1 MLGRCG
7 WQVLLAVSV
16 VSSTALG
23 DEPRSHVPV
32 PSRDGP
38 SDPEQLFTELF
49 RKSRLREHVENIS
62 GKNLDELLKEL
73 RAQNIRPGSPQF
85 DEFLRKLEKRASEGG
100 KTKLSP
106 EEMEALQRL
115 VRDLFPDGVPLPPD
129 AEPKNGLPD
138 SDGPKVGNPKTGPDW
153 VRTPE
158 DREALDEASRR
169 MAQMAQQLDGWA
181 GGARNSPALKQ
192 FAARLGRLC
201 LENSNGRSGG
211 LDSLLARW
219 DRLAKQGEWFSGRWS
234 VSGNFSLP
242 RMPSLRLSGPGGG
255 GGWSM
260 SGGISGSGSA
270 GALLTGLALS
280 VGFLFLWRLW
290 KRHSPW
296 KATSNEDGW
305 QLGPWPVA
313 PGAVASRT
321 DLVRAF
327 EYLSLL
333 LLGRR
338 ARNWNH
344 RAIAAQMGGELDER
358 CRAATQLATL
368 YERARYA
375 PDDEPLPEETVA
387 EFRRDLCLL
396 AGVPAA

>member
-7 WQVLLAVSV
+7 WLLVLALSV

-32 PSRDGP
+32 PARDGP
-38 SDPEQLFTELF
+38 SDPEQLFAELF
-49 RKSRLREHVENIS
+49 RKSKLREHVENIS

-73 RAQNIRPGSPQF
+73 KAQNIRPGSPQF
-85 DEFLRKLEKRASEGG
+85 EEYLRKLEKRASQGG
-100 KTKLSP
+100 KTKLSA
-106 EEMEALQRL
+106 EEVEALQRL
-115 VRDLFPDGVPLPPD
+115 VKDLFPDGVPLPPD
-129 AEPKNGLPD
+129 TEPKNGIPG
-138 SDGPKVGNPKTGPDW
+138 SDEPKVGNPKTGPDW

-158 DREALDEASRR
+158 DREALDDASRR
-169 MAQMAQQLDGWA
+169 MAHMAQQLDGWA

-219 DRLAKQGEWFSGRWS
+219 DRLAKQGEWFSSKWS
-234 VSGNFSLP
+234 VSGNFGLP
-242 RMPSLRLSGPGGG
+242 KMPSFKLSGPGGG
-255 GGWSM
+255 NGWSM
-260 SGGISGSGSA
+260 SGGISGSGSG
-270 GALLTGLALS
+270 GALLTGLALA
-280 VGFLFLWRLW
+280 VGLLFLWRLW
-290 KRHSPW
+290 KRYSPW
-296 KATSNEDGW
+296 QAVSNEDGW

-358 CRAATQLATL
+358 RRAATQLATL

-375 PDDEPLPEETVA
+375 PDDESLPEETVA

-396 AGVPAA
+396 AGVPGA